1 MKNMKYKVL
10 AADDEFWSRENIRNL
25 IPWEEYSLEF
35 LEPACD
41 GEEVIER
48 IAEEKPD
55 IILTDINM
63 PFLSGLELLQ
73 RLQNEYPEIITIAIS
88 GYDDF
93 DKVKGVFVSGGL
105 DYLLKPVGKEE
116 MVKVLTKALG
126 LLEERE
132 NTKKQDETSKLQKHK
147 LSSFLEDSE
156 YSALLSGKLYGQ
168 SASQTHV
175 SSTNTFSEVAT
186 LMVKFYNITEIAEQ
200 FEHDNLQMSWNI
212 KSRLRELTGLEEN
225 AIIFNNSNKMS
236 EFLIVK
242 TADAKEFRALAENI
256 LKEFPL
262 EEYGPVSVV
271 LHEQTSSLDDIG
283 TVYRELIST
292 LITRPFNRE
301 HSILSC
307 PEEKT
312 GELPRNSET
321 QMVGKSAPAHME
333 TELYHLLT
341 TGQKAEA
348 EKLIFKTCNFRQ
360 CDDGNWTYLDVK
372 QYAGR
377 ITGILYRYV
386 QEKCPEL
393 TAQAEEAMDNIDYY
407 MKCLN
412 APSLLASLKILL
424 DSLWESGEDK
434 SSDAG
439 SIMQQVEQIH
449 KYIERSY
456 HENITLTALAEQYH
470 MDASYLSRIFS
481 QKYGD
486 ATFQQRWKGYK
497 QAVDEWNEANPDDQA
512 TITEPVYANT
522 SSEEGAAAAL
532 SLYNSNPDMD
542 ALIVAGGGGDPLV
555 GSIGALA
562 NEGLTGKI
570 DVVSTDFLDDLG
582 EQLESGGMFAE
593 SGGHFCD
600 PLYAFLITYNAIKGN
615 YVKDEGSFGYEIQ
628 FPYLYVSSSEDYEN
642 YKKYFVDDD
651 PYTDEELVELAGYS
665 FDDLNKAAT
674 SLSIEDVISRHS
686 N

>member
-1 MKNMKYKVL
+1 MKSMKYKVL
-10 AADDEFWSRENIRNL
+10 AADDEFWSRENIRSL

-41 GEEVIER
+41 GEEVLER
-48 IAEEKPD
+48 IPEEKPD

-73 RLQNEYPEIITIAIS
+73 RLQNEYPNIVTIAIS

-116 MVKVLTKALG
+116 LVKVLTKALG
-126 LLEERE
+126 VLEERE
-132 NTKKQDETSKLQKHK
+132 NAKKHDETSRIQEHK

-186 LMVKFYNITEIAEQ
+186 LMVKFYNIAEIAEQ
-200 FEHDNLQMSWNI
+200 FDHDNLQMSWSI
-212 KSRLRELTGLEEN
+212 KSRLRELTGTDGN

-236 EFLIVK
+236 EFLSVK
-242 TADAKEFRALAENI
+242 TADAKELRALAENI

-292 LITRPFNRE
+292 LVTRPFSRS
-301 HSILSC
+301 HCILSC
-307 PEEKT
+307 PEEKNT
-312 GELPRNSET
+312 VEMQT
-321 QMVGKSAPAHME
+321 IGKSAPAHME
-333 TELYHLLT
+333 TELYHLLS
-341 TGQKAEA
+341 TGQKSET
-348 EKLIFKTCNFRQ
+348 EKLIFRTCDFKH
-360 CDDGNWTYLDVK
+360 CDDGTWSYLDVK

-412 APSLLASLKILL
+412 APSLFASLKILL

-434 SSDAG
+434 GADSS
-439 SIMQQVEQIH
+439 SVVQQVEQIH
-449 KYIERSY
+449 RYIEQSY

-481 QKYGD
+481 QKYGETII
-486 ATFQQRWKGYK
+486 AFLTRIRMEKAAELMK
-497 QAVDEWNEANPDDQA
+497 DQDKKLE
-512 TITEPVYANT
+512 TI
-522 SSEEGAAAAL
+522 SF
-532 SLYNSNPDMD
+532 
-542 ALIVAGGGGDPLV
+542 LV
-555 GSIGALA
+555 GYDDYNYFSRVFRKKMGCSPREYRNNLA
-562 NEGLTGKI
+562 
-570 DVVSTDFLDDLG
+570 
-582 EQLESGGMFAE
+582 QL
-593 SGGHFCD
+593 
-600 PLYAFLITYNAIKGN
+600 
-615 YVKDEGSFGYEIQ
+615 
-628 FPYLYVSSSEDYEN
+628 
-642 YKKYFVDDD
+642 
-651 PYTDEELVELAGYS
+651 
-665 FDDLNKAAT
+665 
-674 SLSIEDVISRHS
+674 
-686 N
+686 

>member
-1 MKNMKYKVL
+1 MKSMKYKVL
-10 AADDEFWSRENIRNL
+10 AADDEFWSRENIRSL

-41 GEEVIER
+41 GEEVLER
-48 IAEEKPD
+48 IPEEKPD

-73 RLQNEYPEIITIAIS
+73 RLQNEYPNIVTIAIS

-116 MVKVLTKALG
+116 LVKVLTKALG
-126 LLEERE
+126 VLEERE
-132 NTKKQDETSKLQKHK
+132 NAKKHDETSRIQEHK

-186 LMVKFYNITEIAEQ
+186 LMVKFYNIAEIAEQ
-200 FEHDNLQMSWNI
+200 FDHDNLQMSWSI
-212 KSRLRELTGLEEN
+212 KSRLRELTGTDGN

-242 TADAKEFRALAENI
+242 TADAKELRALAENI

-292 LITRPFNRE
+292 LVTRPFSRS
-301 HSILSC
+301 HCILSC
-307 PEEKT
+307 PEEKNT
-312 GELPRNSET
+312 VEMQT
-321 QMVGKSAPAHME
+321 IGKSAPAHME
-333 TELYHLLT
+333 TELYHLLS
-341 TGQKAEA
+341 TGQKSET
-348 EKLIFKTCNFRQ
+348 EKLIFRTCDFKH
-360 CDDGNWTYLDVK
+360 CDDGTWSYLDVK

-412 APSLLASLKILL
+412 APSLFASLKILL

-434 SSDAG
+434 GADSS
-439 SIMQQVEQIH
+439 SVVQQVEQIH
-449 KYIERSY
+449 RYIEQSY

-481 QKYGD
+481 QKYG
-486 ATFQQRWKGYK
+486 
-497 QAVDEWNEANPDDQA
+497 E
-512 TITEPVYANT
+512 TIIAFLTRIRMEK
-522 SSEEGAAAAL
+522 AAEL
-532 SLYNSNPDMD
+532 MKNQDKKLETISF
-542 ALIVAGGGGDPLV
+542 LV
-555 GSIGALA
+555 GYDDYNYFSRVFRKKMGCSPREYRNNLA
-562 NEGLTGKI
+562 
-570 DVVSTDFLDDLG
+570 
-582 EQLESGGMFAE
+582 QL
-593 SGGHFCD
+593 
-600 PLYAFLITYNAIKGN
+600 
-615 YVKDEGSFGYEIQ
+615 
-628 FPYLYVSSSEDYEN
+628 
-642 YKKYFVDDD
+642 
-651 PYTDEELVELAGYS
+651 
-665 FDDLNKAAT
+665 
-674 SLSIEDVISRHS
+674 
-686 N
+686 

>member
-41 GEEVIER
+41 GEEVMER

-132 NTKKQDETSKLQKHK
+132 NAKRQDETSRIQKHK

-200 FEHDNLQMSWNI
+200 FENDNLQMSWSI
-212 KSRLRELTGLEEN
+212 KSKLKELTGSKEN
-225 AIIFNNSNKMS
+225 VIIFNNSNKMS
-236 EFLIVK
+236 EFLIVE
-242 TADAKEFRALAENI
+242 TADAKELKTLAENI

-262 EEYGPVSVV
+262 KEYGPVSVV

-283 TVYRELIST
+283 TVYRELISA
-292 LITRPFNRE
+292 LVTRPFTRQ
-301 HSILSC
+301 HCILSC
-307 PEEKT
+307 PEEKS
-312 GELPRNSET
+312 GEEQRSSEI
-321 QMVGKSAPAHME
+321 QMMGKSVPAHME
-333 TELYHLLT
+333 TELYHLLS
-341 TGQKAEA
+341 TGQKAKT
-348 EKLIFKTCNFRQ
+348 EKLIFKTCDFKH
-360 CDDGNWTYLDVK
+360 CDNGDWTYLDVK
-372 QYAGR
+372 QYTGR

-412 APSLLASLKILL
+412 ASSLSASLNILL
-424 DSLWESGEDK
+424 DSLWESGEDNDTD
-434 SSDAG
+434 SGSG

-449 KYIERSY
+449 KYMERSY
-456 HENITLTALAEQYH
+456 YENITLTALAEEYH
-470 MDASYLSRIFS
+470 MDASYLSRSFS
-481 QKYGD
+481 QKYGETIIAFLTRIRMEKAAELMKD
-486 ATFQQRWKGYK
+486 
-497 QAVDEWNEANPDDQA
+497 PDKKLE
-512 TITEPVYANT
+512 TI
-522 SSEEGAAAAL
+522 SF
-532 SLYNSNPDMD
+532 
-542 ALIVAGGGGDPLV
+542 LV
-555 GSIGALA
+555 GYDDYNYFSRVFRKKMGCSPREYQNNLA
-562 NEGLTGKI
+562 
-570 DVVSTDFLDDLG
+570 
-582 EQLESGGMFAE
+582 QL
-593 SGGHFCD
+593 
-600 PLYAFLITYNAIKGN
+600 
-615 YVKDEGSFGYEIQ
+615 
-628 FPYLYVSSSEDYEN
+628 
-642 YKKYFVDDD
+642 
-651 PYTDEELVELAGYS
+651 
-665 FDDLNKAAT
+665 
-674 SLSIEDVISRHS
+674 
-686 N
+686 

>member
-1 MKNMKYKVL
+1 MKSMKYKVL
-10 AADDEFWSRENIRNL
+10 AADDEFWSRENIRSL

-41 GEEVIER
+41 GEEVLGR
-48 IAEEKPD
+48 IPEEKPD

-73 RLQNEYPEIITIAIS
+73 RLQNEYPNIVTIAIS

-116 MVKVLTKALG
+116 LVKVLTKALG
-126 LLEERE
+126 VLEERE
-132 NTKKQDETSKLQKHK
+132 NAKKHDETSRIQEHK

-186 LMVKFYNITEIAEQ
+186 LMVKFYNIAEIAEQ
-200 FEHDNLQMSWNI
+200 FDHDNLQMSWSI
-212 KSRLRELTGLEEN
+212 KSRLRELTGTDGN

-242 TADAKEFRALAENI
+242 TADAKELRALAENI

-292 LITRPFNRE
+292 LVTRPFSRS
-301 HSILSC
+301 HCILSC
-307 PEEKT
+307 PEEKNT
-312 GELPRNSET
+312 VEMQT
-321 QMVGKSAPAHME
+321 IGKSAPAHME
-333 TELYHLLT
+333 TELYHLLS
-341 TGQKAEA
+341 TGKRSET
-348 EKLIFKTCNFRQ
+348 EKLIFRTCDFKH
-360 CDDGNWTYLDVK
+360 CDDGTWSYLDVK

-412 APSLLASLKILL
+412 APSLFASLKILL

-434 SSDAG
+434 GADSS
-439 SIMQQVEQIH
+439 SVVQQVEQIH
-449 KYIERSY
+449 RYIEQSY

-481 QKYGD
+481 QKYGETII
-486 ATFQQRWKGYK
+486 AFLTRIRMEKAAELMK
-497 QAVDEWNEANPDDQA
+497 DQDKKLE
-512 TITEPVYANT
+512 TI
-522 SSEEGAAAAL
+522 SF
-532 SLYNSNPDMD
+532 
-542 ALIVAGGGGDPLV
+542 LV
-555 GSIGALA
+555 GYDDYNYFSRVFRKKMGCSPREYRNNLA
-562 NEGLTGKI
+562 
-570 DVVSTDFLDDLG
+570 
-582 EQLESGGMFAE
+582 QL
-593 SGGHFCD
+593 
-600 PLYAFLITYNAIKGN
+600 
-615 YVKDEGSFGYEIQ
+615 
-628 FPYLYVSSSEDYEN
+628 
-642 YKKYFVDDD
+642 
-651 PYTDEELVELAGYS
+651 
-665 FDDLNKAAT
+665 
-674 SLSIEDVISRHS
+674 
-686 N
+686 

>member
-1 MKNMKYKVL
+1 MKSMKYKVL
-10 AADDEFWSRENIRNL
+10 AADDEFWSRENIRSL
-25 IPWEEYSLEF
+25 ILWEEYSLEF

-41 GEEVIER
+41 GEEVLER
-48 IAEEKPD
+48 IPEEKPD

-73 RLQNEYPEIITIAIS
+73 RLQNEYPNIVTIAIS

-116 MVKVLTKALG
+116 LVKVLTKALG
-126 LLEERE
+126 VLEERE
-132 NTKKQDETSKLQKHK
+132 NAKKHDETSRIQEHK

-186 LMVKFYNITEIAEQ
+186 LMVKFYNIAEIAEQ
-200 FEHDNLQMSWNI
+200 FDHDNLQMSWSI
-212 KSRLRELTGLEEN
+212 KSRLRELTGTDGN

-242 TADAKEFRALAENI
+242 TADAKELRALAENI

-292 LITRPFNRE
+292 LVTRPFSRS
-301 HSILSC
+301 HCILSC
-307 PEEKT
+307 PEEKNT
-312 GELPRNSET
+312 VEMQT
-321 QMVGKSAPAHME
+321 IGKSAPAHME
-333 TELYHLLT
+333 TELYHLLS
-341 TGQKAEA
+341 TGKKSET
-348 EKLIFKTCNFRQ
+348 EKLIFRTCDFKH
-360 CDDGNWTYLDVK
+360 CDDGTWSYLDVK

-412 APSLLASLKILL
+412 APSLFASLKILL

-434 SSDAG
+434 GADSS
-439 SIMQQVEQIH
+439 SVVQQVEQIH
-449 KYIERSY
+449 RYIEQSY

-481 QKYGD
+481 QKYGETII
-486 ATFQQRWKGYK
+486 AFLTRIRMEKAAELMK
-497 QAVDEWNEANPDDQA
+497 DQDKKLE
-512 TITEPVYANT
+512 TI
-522 SSEEGAAAAL
+522 SF
-532 SLYNSNPDMD
+532 
-542 ALIVAGGGGDPLV
+542 LV
-555 GSIGALA
+555 GYDDYNYFSRVFRKKMGCSPREYRNNLA
-562 NEGLTGKI
+562 
-570 DVVSTDFLDDLG
+570 
-582 EQLESGGMFAE
+582 QL
-593 SGGHFCD
+593 
-600 PLYAFLITYNAIKGN
+600 
-615 YVKDEGSFGYEIQ
+615 
-628 FPYLYVSSSEDYEN
+628 
-642 YKKYFVDDD
+642 
-651 PYTDEELVELAGYS
+651 
-665 FDDLNKAAT
+665 
-674 SLSIEDVISRHS
+674 
-686 N
+686 

>member
-1 MKNMKYKVL
+1 MKSMKYKVL
-10 AADDEFWSRENIRNL
+10 AADDEFWSRENIRSL
-25 IPWEEYSLEF
+25 ILWEEYSLEF

-41 GEEVIER
+41 GEEVLER
-48 IAEEKPD
+48 IPEEKPD

-73 RLQNEYPEIITIAIS
+73 RLQNEYPNIVTIAIS

-116 MVKVLTKALG
+116 LVKILTKALG
-126 LLEERE
+126 VLEERE
-132 NTKKQDETSKLQKHK
+132 NAKKHDETSRIQEHK

-186 LMVKFYNITEIAEQ
+186 LMVKFYNIAEIAEQ
-200 FEHDNLQMSWNI
+200 FDHDNLQMSWSI
-212 KSRLRELTGLEEN
+212 KSRLRELTGTDGN

-242 TADAKEFRALAENI
+242 TADAKELRALAENI

-292 LITRPFNRE
+292 LVTRPFSRS
-301 HSILSC
+301 HCILSC
-307 PEEKT
+307 PEEKNT
-312 GELPRNSET
+312 VEMQT
-321 QMVGKSAPAHME
+321 IGKSAPAHME
-333 TELYHLLT
+333 TELYHLLS
-341 TGQKAEA
+341 TGKKSET
-348 EKLIFKTCNFRQ
+348 EKLIFRTCDFKH
-360 CDDGNWTYLDVK
+360 CDDGTWSYLDVK

-412 APSLLASLKILL
+412 APSLFASLKILL

-434 SSDAG
+434 GADSS
-439 SIMQQVEQIH
+439 SVVQQVEQIH
-449 KYIERSY
+449 RYIEQSY

-481 QKYGD
+481 QKYGETII
-486 ATFQQRWKGYK
+486 AFLTRIRMEKAAELMK
-497 QAVDEWNEANPDDQA
+497 DQDKKLE
-512 TITEPVYANT
+512 TI
-522 SSEEGAAAAL
+522 SF
-532 SLYNSNPDMD
+532 
-542 ALIVAGGGGDPLV
+542 LV
-555 GSIGALA
+555 GYDDYNYFSRVFRKKMGCSPREYRNNLA
-562 NEGLTGKI
+562 
-570 DVVSTDFLDDLG
+570 
-582 EQLESGGMFAE
+582 QL
-593 SGGHFCD
+593 
-600 PLYAFLITYNAIKGN
+600 
-615 YVKDEGSFGYEIQ
+615 
-628 FPYLYVSSSEDYEN
+628 
-642 YKKYFVDDD
+642 
-651 PYTDEELVELAGYS
+651 
-665 FDDLNKAAT
+665 
-674 SLSIEDVISRHS
+674 
-686 N
+686 

>member
-168 SASQTHV
+168 SASQIHV

-348 EKLIFKTCNFRQ
+348 E
-360 CDDGNWTYLDVK
+360 
-372 QYAGR
+372 
-377 ITGILYRYV
+377 
-386 QEKCPEL
+386 
-393 TAQAEEAMDNIDYY
+393 EAMDNIDYY

-412 APSLLASLKILL
+412 AHSLPVSLKILL
-424 DSLWESGEDK
+424 DSLWENGEDK

-470 MDASYLSRIFS
+470 MDASYLSRTFS
-481 QKYGD
+481 QKYGETII
-486 ATFQQRWKGYK
+486 AFLTRIRMEKAAELMK
-497 QAVDEWNEANPDDQA
+497 DQDKKLG
-512 TITEPVYANT
+512 TI
-522 SSEEGAAAAL
+522 SF
-532 SLYNSNPDMD
+532 
-542 ALIVAGGGGDPLV
+542 LV
-555 GSIGALA
+555 GY
-562 NEGLTGKI
+562 
-570 DVVSTDFLDDLG
+570 DDYNYFSRVFRKKMG
-582 EQLESGGMFAE
+582 CSPREYRNKFTQL
-593 SGGHFCD
+593 
-600 PLYAFLITYNAIKGN
+600 
-615 YVKDEGSFGYEIQ
+615 
-628 FPYLYVSSSEDYEN
+628 
-642 YKKYFVDDD
+642 
-651 PYTDEELVELAGYS
+651 
-665 FDDLNKAAT
+665 
-674 SLSIEDVISRHS
+674 
-686 N
+686 

>member
-41 GEEVIER
+41 GEEVMER

-126 LLEERE
+126 L
-132 NTKKQDETSKLQKHK
+132 
-147 LSSFLEDSE
+147 
-156 YSALLSGKLYGQ
+156 
-168 SASQTHV
+168 
-175 SSTNTFSEVAT
+175 
-186 LMVKFYNITEIAEQ
+186 
-200 FEHDNLQMSWNI
+200 QMSWNI
-212 KSRLRELTGLEEN
+212 KSRLRELTGSKGN

-301 HSILSC
+301 HSILFC

-412 APSLLASLKILL
+412 AHSLLVSLKILL

-470 MDASYLSRIFS
+470 MDASYLSRTFS
-481 QKYGD
+481 QKYGETII
-486 ATFQQRWKGYK
+486 AFLTRIRMEKAAELMK
-497 QAVDEWNEANPDDQA
+497 DQDKKLE
-512 TITEPVYANT
+512 TI
-522 SSEEGAAAAL
+522 SF
-532 SLYNSNPDMD
+532 
-542 ALIVAGGGGDPLV
+542 LV
-555 GSIGALA
+555 GY
-562 NEGLTGKI
+562 
-570 DVVSTDFLDDLG
+570 DDYNYFSRVFRKKVG
-582 EQLESGGMFAE
+582 CSPREYRNKFTQL
-593 SGGHFCD
+593 
-600 PLYAFLITYNAIKGN
+600 
-615 YVKDEGSFGYEIQ
+615 
-628 FPYLYVSSSEDYEN
+628 
-642 YKKYFVDDD
+642 
-651 PYTDEELVELAGYS
+651 
-665 FDDLNKAAT
+665 
-674 SLSIEDVISRHS
+674 
-686 N
+686 

>member
-1 MKNMKYKVL
+1 MKSMKYKVL
-10 AADDEFWSRENIRNL
+10 AADDEFWSRENIRSL

-41 GEEVIER
+41 GEEVLER
-48 IAEEKPD
+48 IPEEKPD

-73 RLQNEYPEIITIAIS
+73 RLQNEYPNIVTIAIS

-116 MVKVLTKALG
+116 LVKVLTKALG
-126 LLEERE
+126 VLEERE
-132 NTKKQDETSKLQKHK
+132 NAKKHDETSRIQEHK

-186 LMVKFYNITEIAEQ
+186 LMVKFYNIAEIAEQ
-200 FEHDNLQMSWNI
+200 FDHDNLQMSWSI
-212 KSRLRELTGLEEN
+212 KSRLRELTGMDGN

-242 TADAKEFRALAENI
+242 TADAKELRALAENI
-256 LKEFPL
+256 LKEFSL

-292 LITRPFNRE
+292 LVTRPFSRS
-301 HSILSC
+301 HCILSC
-307 PEEKT
+307 PEEKNT
-312 GELPRNSET
+312 VEMQT
-321 QMVGKSAPAHME
+321 IGKSAPAQME
-333 TELYHLLT
+333 TELYHLLS
-341 TGQKAEA
+341 TGKKSET
-348 EKLIFKTCNFRQ
+348 EKLIFRTCDFKH
-360 CDDGNWTYLDVK
+360 CDDGTWSYLDVK

-412 APSLLASLKILL
+412 APSLFASLKILL

-434 SSDAG
+434 GADSS
-439 SIMQQVEQIH
+439 SVVQQVEQIH
-449 KYIERSY
+449 RYIEQSY

-481 QKYGD
+481 QKYGETII
-486 ATFQQRWKGYK
+486 AFLTRIRMEKAAELMK
-497 QAVDEWNEANPDDQA
+497 DQDKKLE
-512 TITEPVYANT
+512 TI
-522 SSEEGAAAAL
+522 SF
-532 SLYNSNPDMD
+532 
-542 ALIVAGGGGDPLV
+542 LV
-555 GSIGALA
+555 GYDDYHYFSRVFRKKMRCSPREYRTNLA
-562 NEGLTGKI
+562 
-570 DVVSTDFLDDLG
+570 
-582 EQLESGGMFAE
+582 QL
-593 SGGHFCD
+593 
-600 PLYAFLITYNAIKGN
+600 
-615 YVKDEGSFGYEIQ
+615 
-628 FPYLYVSSSEDYEN
+628 
-642 YKKYFVDDD
+642 
-651 PYTDEELVELAGYS
+651 
-665 FDDLNKAAT
+665 
-674 SLSIEDVISRHS
+674 
-686 N
+686 

>member
-1 MKNMKYKVL
+1 MKSMKYKVL
-10 AADDEFWSRENIRNL
+10 AADDEFWSRENIRSL

-41 GEEVIER
+41 GEEVLER
-48 IAEEKPD
+48 IPEEKPD

-73 RLQNEYPEIITIAIS
+73 RLQNEYPNIVTIAIS

-116 MVKVLTKALG
+116 LVKVLTKALG
-126 LLEERE
+126 VLEERE
-132 NTKKQDETSKLQKHK
+132 NAKKHDETSRIQEHK

-186 LMVKFYNITEIAEQ
+186 LMVKFYNIAEIAEQ
-200 FEHDNLQMSWNI
+200 FDHDNLQMSWSI
-212 KSRLRELTGLEEN
+212 KSRLRELTGTDGN

-242 TADAKEFRALAENI
+242 TADAKELRALAENI

-292 LITRPFNRE
+292 LVTRPFSRS
-301 HSILSC
+301 HCILPC
-307 PEEKT
+307 PEEKNT
-312 GELPRNSET
+312 VEMQT
-321 QMVGKSAPAHME
+321 IGKSAPAHME
-333 TELYHLLT
+333 TELYHLLS
-341 TGQKAEA
+341 TGKKSET
-348 EKLIFKTCNFRQ
+348 EKLIFRTCDFKH
-360 CDDGNWTYLDVK
+360 CDDGTWSYLDVK

-412 APSLLASLKILL
+412 TPSLFASLKILL

-434 SSDAG
+434 GADSS
-439 SIMQQVEQIH
+439 SVVQQVEQIH
-449 KYIERSY
+449 RYIEQSY

-481 QKYGD
+481 QKYGETII
-486 ATFQQRWKGYK
+486 AFLTRIRMEKAAELMK
-497 QAVDEWNEANPDDQA
+497 DQDKKLE
-512 TITEPVYANT
+512 TI
-522 SSEEGAAAAL
+522 SF
-532 SLYNSNPDMD
+532 
-542 ALIVAGGGGDPLV
+542 LV
-555 GSIGALA
+555 GYDDYNYFSRVFRKKMGCSPREYRNNLA
-562 NEGLTGKI
+562 
-570 DVVSTDFLDDLG
+570 
-582 EQLESGGMFAE
+582 QL
-593 SGGHFCD
+593 
-600 PLYAFLITYNAIKGN
+600 
-615 YVKDEGSFGYEIQ
+615 
-628 FPYLYVSSSEDYEN
+628 
-642 YKKYFVDDD
+642 
-651 PYTDEELVELAGYS
+651 
-665 FDDLNKAAT
+665 
-674 SLSIEDVISRHS
+674 
-686 N
+686 

>member
-1 MKNMKYKVL
+1 MKYKVL
-10 AADDEFWSRENIRNL
+10 AADDEFWSRENIRSL

-41 GEEVIER
+41 GEEVLER
-48 IAEEKPD
+48 IPEEKPD

-73 RLQNEYPEIITIAIS
+73 RLQNEYPNIVTIAIS

-116 MVKVLTKALG
+116 LVKVLTKALG
-126 LLEERE
+126 VLEERE
-132 NTKKQDETSKLQKHK
+132 NAKKHDETSRIQEHK

-175 SSTNTFSEVAT
+175 SSTNIFSEVAT
-186 LMVKFYNITEIAEQ
+186 LMVKFYNIAEIAEQ
-200 FEHDNLQMSWNI
+200 FDHDNLQMSWSI
-212 KSRLRELTGLEEN
+212 KSRLRELTGTDGN

-242 TADAKEFRALAENI
+242 TADAKELRALAENI

-292 LITRPFNRE
+292 LVTRPFSRS
-301 HSILSC
+301 HCILSC
-307 PEEKT
+307 PEEKNT
-312 GELPRNSET
+312 VEMQT
-321 QMVGKSAPAHME
+321 IGKSAPAHME
-333 TELYHLLT
+333 TELYHLLS
-341 TGQKAEA
+341 TGKKSET
-348 EKLIFKTCNFRQ
+348 EKLIFRTCDFKH
-360 CDDGNWTYLDVK
+360 CDDGTWSYLDVK

-412 APSLLASLKILL
+412 APSLFASLKILL

-434 SSDAG
+434 GADSS
-439 SIMQQVEQIH
+439 SVVQQVEQIH
-449 KYIERSY
+449 RYIEQSY

-481 QKYGD
+481 QKYGETII
-486 ATFQQRWKGYK
+486 AFLTRIRMEKAAELMK
-497 QAVDEWNEANPDDQA
+497 DQDKKLE
-512 TITEPVYANT
+512 TI
-522 SSEEGAAAAL
+522 SF
-532 SLYNSNPDMD
+532 
-542 ALIVAGGGGDPLV
+542 LV
-555 GSIGALA
+555 GYDDYNYFSRVFRKKMGCSPREYRNNLA
-562 NEGLTGKI
+562 
-570 DVVSTDFLDDLG
+570 
-582 EQLESGGMFAE
+582 QL
-593 SGGHFCD
+593 
-600 PLYAFLITYNAIKGN
+600 
-615 YVKDEGSFGYEIQ
+615 
-628 FPYLYVSSSEDYEN
+628 
-642 YKKYFVDDD
+642 
-651 PYTDEELVELAGYS
+651 
-665 FDDLNKAAT
+665 
-674 SLSIEDVISRHS
+674 
-686 N
+686 

>member
-1 MKNMKYKVL
+1 MKSMKYKVL
-10 AADDEFWSRENIRNL
+10 AADDEFWSRENIRSL

-41 GEEVIER
+41 GEEVLER
-48 IAEEKPD
+48 IPEEKPD

-73 RLQNEYPEIITIAIS
+73 RLQNEYPNIVTIAIS

-116 MVKVLTKALG
+116 LVKVLTKALG
-126 LLEERE
+126 VLEERE
-132 NTKKQDETSKLQKHK
+132 NAKKHDETSRIQEHK

-186 LMVKFYNITEIAEQ
+186 LMVKFYNIAEIAEQ
-200 FEHDNLQMSWNI
+200 FDHDNLQMSWSI
-212 KSRLRELTGLEEN
+212 KSRLRELTGTDGN

-242 TADAKEFRALAENI
+242 TADAKELRALAENI

-292 LITRPFNRE
+292 LVTRPFSRS
-301 HSILSC
+301 HCILSC
-307 PEEKT
+307 PEEKNT
-312 GELPRNSET
+312 VEMQT
-321 QMVGKSAPAHME
+321 IGKSAPAHME
-333 TELYHLLT
+333 TELYHLLS
-341 TGQKAEA
+341 TGQKSET
-348 EKLIFKTCNFRQ
+348 EKLIFRTCDFKH
-360 CDDGNWTYLDVK
+360 CDDGTWSYLDVK

-412 APSLLASLKILL
+412 APSLFAALKILL
-424 DSLWESGEDK
+424 NSLWENGEDK
-434 SSDAG
+434 ESDSN
-439 SIMQQVEQIH
+439 SIVQQVEQIH

-456 HENITLTALAEQYH
+456 HENITLTALAEEYH

-481 QKYGD
+481 QKYGETII
-486 ATFQQRWKGYK
+486 AFLTRIRMEKAAELMK
-497 QAVDEWNEANPDDQA
+497 DQDKKLE
-512 TITEPVYANT
+512 TI
-522 SSEEGAAAAL
+522 SF
-532 SLYNSNPDMD
+532 
-542 ALIVAGGGGDPLV
+542 LV
-555 GSIGALA
+555 GY
-562 NEGLTGKI
+562 
-570 DVVSTDFLDDLG
+570 DD
-582 EQLESGGMFAE
+582 
-593 SGGHFCD
+593 
-600 PLYAFLITYNAIKGN
+600 YNYFSRVFRK
-615 YVKDEGSFGYEIQ
+615 KMGSSPREYR
-628 FPYLYVSSSEDYEN
+628 N
-642 YKKYFVDDD
+642 N
-651 PYTDEELVELAGYS
+651 LV
-665 FDDLNKAAT
+665 
-674 SLSIEDVISRHS
+674 
-686 N
+686 